1 MRVLH
6 IIPSLDAKEGGPSVA
21 VKVMAEALAAE
32 GVEVTILTTQGA
44 QNRGVISDQLSVI
57 GKTRRDRAMHRGQPE
72 SIDGVQHVFLR
83 RSTEFYK
90 TSWELVRWLRENIT
104 KFDLVHVHALFSFS
118 STVAARIARRKNVPY
133 IVRPLGVLNRWGMRN
148 RRRMPKV
155 ISFRL
160 VELPILLNAAAIHFT
175 SEAERKEAVEL
186 DRRLAE
192 QRSVV
197 IPLPIEQR
205 AWSKEQRAQDR
216 GQPGVISYQL
226 TVNRADTAEDGGQRS
241 EIRDQRAEARGQRTE
256 ARGQRTE
263 GREQRAEE
271 RGERADAERFFE
283 KFPGMRGKRIVL
295 FLSRIDRKK
304 GLELLLDAFAMV
316 RQQNRDVVL
325 VVAGEG
331 EKAYV
336 RELQERMKAGL
347 QITGRRDDG
356 TTGQRDN
363 ETAGNEANVQRPT
376 SNAQRPIEAAEAEG
390 SGPAVS
396 GQWAKG
402 RRQRSE
408 VRGQSSGSPSSISH
422 LQSPDPVIW
431 TGHLTGEMKAA
442 ALAAADVFVLPSASE
457 NFGIAAAES
466 LAAGVPTLVS
476 QEVAL
481 SDDIQRYNAGLVVK
495 RDATE
500 VAGAIGDLLS
510 NRERA
515 ATLARN
521 GRRLAEER
529 YSPTAVGKALHQ
541 LYRQVIS

>member
-1 MRVLH
+1 MNVLH

-32 GVEVTILTTQGA
+32 GVEVTVATTKKTTDHGPQDYETREQRA
-44 QNRGVISDQLSVI
+44 QD
-57 GKTRRDRAMHRGQPE
+57 RGQ
-72 SIDGVQHVFLR
+72 R
-83 RSTEFYK
+83 TEVGIAEKEAAQDAPPPSQAGSLTSVVSFPRNLEAYK
-90 TSWELVRWLRENIT
+90 VSFGLAKWLRENIT
-104 KFDLVHVHALFSFS
+104 HFDLVHVHALFSFS
-118 STVAARIARRKNVPY
+118 STVAARIARKNNVPY

-148 RRRMPKV
+148 RRRMPKA

-160 VELPILLNAAAIHFT
+160 VELPILLNANAIHFT
-175 SEAERKEAVEL
+175 SEAERKEAMEL
-186 DRRLAE
+186 DQRLAE

-216 GQPGVISYQL
+216 GQ
-226 TVNRADTAEDGGQRS
+226 
-241 EIRDQRAEARGQRTE
+241 RTE
-256 ARGQRTE
+256 ARGQRSE
-263 GREQRAEE
+263 VRGQREDIE
-271 RGERADAERFFE
+271 RLFE
-283 KFPGMRGKRIVL
+283 KFPEMRGKRIVL

-304 GLELLLDAFAMV
+304 GLELLLDAIAMV
-316 RQQNRDVVL
+316 RQRNRDVVL

-336 RELQERMKAGL
+336 RELQERTKAGPRTTR
-347 QITGRRDDG
+347 QRDD
-356 TTGQRDN
+356 
-363 ETAGNEANVQRPT
+363 ETAGNEVNVQRPT

-402 RRQRSE
+402 RGQRSG

-466 LAAGVPTLVS
+466 LAAGVPTIVS

-515 ATLARN
+515 AILARN

-529 YSPTAVGKALHQ
+529 YSPAAVGKALHQ